1 MVYTPRI
8 GIPCS
13 GLKTEN
19 CMAGLSMAQ
28 RLPLLAIIR
37 GLREGGE
44 IGERSLTAI
53 AGELRSA
60 CAISDRIGDSATSD
74 ALRHLAR
81 CIETGRVE

>member
-1 MVYTPRI
+1 MP
-8 GIPCS
+8 
-13 GLKTEN
+13 
-19 CMAGLSMAQ
+19 GLSMAQ
-28 RLPLLAIIR
+28 RVPLLAIIR

-60 CAISDRIGDSATSD
+60 CAISDHAGDPATSD